1 MKILL
6 SKITDNFGCGEMS
19 DVARN
24 VLERVYNN
32 GDETDAG
39 EAVSQAMDD
48 ELIYTE
54 DQWTVIAYYSDPES
68 PKNLSEACEEFFGDL
83 LECVEEEGE

>member
-1 MKILL
+1 MIILL
-6 SKITDNFGCGEMS
+6 NKITEVFGYREIS
-19 DVARN
+19 NIARRI
-24 VLERVYNN
+24 LERIDE
-32 GDETDAG
+32 DETDAS

-54 DQWTVIAYYSDPES
+54 DQWTVIAYYSDPS
-68 PKNLSEACEEFFGDL
+68 DPKNLSEACEEFFGDL

>member
-1 MKILL
+1 MIILL
-6 SKITDNFGCGEMS
+6 NKITEVFGYREIS
-19 DVARN
+19 NIARRI
-24 VLERVYNN
+24 LERIDE
-32 GDETDAG
+32 DETDAS

-54 DQWTVIAYYSDPES
+54 DQWAVIAYYSDPES

>member
-1 MKILL
+1 MIILL
-6 SKITDNFGCGEMS
+6 NKITEVFGYREIS
-19 DVARN
+19 NVARRI
-24 VLERVYNN
+24 LERIDE
-32 GDETDAG
+32 DETDAS

-54 DQWTVIAYYSDPES
+54 DQWTVIAYYSDPS
-68 PKNLSEACEEFFGDL
+68 DPKNLSEACEEFFGDL

>member
-1 MKILL
+1 MIILL
-6 SKITDNFGCGEMS
+6 NKIYEVFGYREIS
-19 DVARN
+19 NVARRI
-24 VLERVYNN
+24 LERIDE
-32 GDETDAG
+32 DETDAS

-54 DQWTVIAYYSDPES
+54 DQWTVIAYYSDPS
-68 PKNLSEACEEFFGDL
+68 DPKNLSEACEEFFGEL

>member
-1 MKILL
+1 MIILL
-6 SKITDNFGCGEMS
+6 NKITEVFGYREIS
-19 DVARN
+19 NIARRI
-24 VLERVYNN
+24 LERIDE
-32 GDETDAG
+32 DETDAS

-54 DQWTVIAYYSDPES
+54 DQWAVIAYYSDPS
-68 PKNLSEACEEFFGDL
+68 DPKNLSEACEEFFGDL

>member
-6 SKITDNFGCGEMS
+6 SKITDNFGCGKMS

-32 GDETDAG
+32 GYETDACK
-39 EAVSQAMDD
+39 AVDKAMDD
-48 ELIYTE
+48 ELIYEE
-54 DQWTVIAYYSDPES
+54 DQWTVIAYYSDPS
-68 PKNLSEACEEFFGDL
+68 DPKSFSEAYEDFYRDL
-83 LECVEEEGE
+83 LECVEEGE

>member
-1 MKILL
+1 MIILL
-6 SKITDNFGCGEMS
+6 NKITEVFGYREIS
-19 DVARN
+19 NIARRI
-24 VLERVYNN
+24 LERIDE
-32 GDETDAG
+32 DETDAS

>member
-6 SKITDNFGCGEMS
+6 NKITEVFGYREIS
-19 DVARN
+19 NVARRI
-24 VLERVYNN
+24 LERIDE
-32 GDETDAG
+32 DETDAS

-48 ELIYTE
+48 ELIYTA
-54 DQWTVIAYYSDPES
+54 DQWTVIAYYSDPS
-68 PKNLSEACEEFFGDL
+68 DPKNFAEACEEFFGDL

>member
-1 MKILL
+1 MKINLN
-6 SKITDNFGCGEMS
+6 KITDNFGYGEMS
-19 DVARN
+19 GVARN
-24 VLERVYNN
+24 VLERVYDND
-32 GDETDAG
+32 DETDAS

-68 PKNLSEACEEFFGDL
+68 PKNLSEACEDFFNDL
-83 LECVEEEGE
+83 LECVEEGE

>member
-1 MKILL
+1 MKINLN
-6 SKITDNFGCGEMS
+6 KITDKFGCGEMS

-39 EAVSQAMDD
+39 KAVDKAMDD
-48 ELIYTE
+48 ELIYTD
-54 DQWTVIAYYSDPES
+54 DQWTVIAYYSDPS
-68 PKNLSEACEEFFGDL
+68 DPKSFSEAYEDFYRDL
-83 LECVEEEGE
+83 LECVEEGE

>member
-1 MKILL
+1 MKINLN
-6 SKITDNFGCGEMS
+6 KITDNFGCGEMS
-19 DVARN
+19 GVARN
-24 VLERVYNN
+24 VLERVYDND
-32 GDETDAG
+32 DETDAG

-68 PKNLSEACEEFFGDL
+68 PKSFSEACEDFFNDL
-83 LECVEEEGE
+83 LECVEEGE

>member
-6 SKITDNFGCGEMS
+6 NKIADNFGCGEMS

-24 VLERVYNN
+24 VLERVYDN

-48 ELIYTE
+48 ELIYTA
-54 DQWTVIAYYSDPES
+54 DQWTVIAYYSDPS
-68 PKNLSEACEEFFGDL
+68 DPKSFSEACEEFFGDL
-83 LECVEEEGE
+83 LECIDEEGE